1 MSQGRSQRRTD
12 GKFVFIKKVKP
23 RVSFRKTNNSII
35 SSAPNSLFTQDV
47 LKVIGDYILMAI
59 REEIDK
65 VSNLGQGVPRSRQ
78 FKDSF
83 FYEIKKD
90 TKGILRLYLHSDWMW
105 VGRYLRERGEIEMKW
120 LTGLRNNRGKRQTIP
135 IKDKKTGKM
144 VFRNVPLRT
153 KNAWVHP
160 AINKYNFIENG
171 IKKGQIRSVPV
182 ISKMIER
189 KLRT

>member
-23 RVSFRKTNNSII
+23 KGFFRNSNNSII

-47 LKVIGDYILMAI
+47 LKVIGDYILMGI

-65 VSNLGQGVPRSRQ
+65 VAKLGQGIPRNKQ

-90 TKGILRLYLHSDWMW
+90 TKGILRLYIHECM
-105 VGRYLRERGEIEMKW
+105 
-120 LTGLRNNRGKRQTIP
+120 
-135 IKDKKTGKM
+135 
-144 VFRNVPLRT
+144 
-153 KNAWVHP
+153 
-160 AINKYNFIENG
+160 
-171 IKKGQIRSVPV
+171 
-182 ISKMIER
+182 
-189 KLRT
+189 

>member
-12 GKFVFIKKVKP
+12 GKFVFIKKIRPKA
-23 RVSFRKTNNSII
+23 SFRNSNNSII
-35 SSAPNSLFTQDV
+35 STANNNVFTEDV
-47 LKVIGDYILMAI
+47 LKVIGDYILMGI

-65 VSNLGQGVPRSRQ
+65 VARFGSGVPRNNQ

-83 FYEIKKD
+83 FYEIKND
-90 TKGILRLYLHSDWMW
+90 SKGILRLYLHSDWLW
-105 VGRYLRERGEIEMKW
+105 VGRYLKERGDIEMKW
-120 LTGLRNNRGKRQTIP
+120 LTGLKNSRGKRQTIP

-144 VFRNVPLRT
+144 VFRNVPLKT

-171 IKKGQIRSVPV
+171 IKKGQMRSIPV
-182 ISKMIER
+182 IAKMIER
-189 KLRT
+189 KTRI